1 METYARPLR
10 LFLSLIKL
18 GELVFVGEC
27 HRAGAIIFYAAGLAD
42 SAAELDWILQNNG
55 FLLT

>member
-1 METYARPLR
+1 MENYVRPLR

-27 HRAGAIIFYAAGLAD
+27 HRTEATIFYAAGLAD
-42 SAAELDWILQNNG
+42 SAAKLDWILQNNC

>member
-1 METYARPLR
+1 MKTYARPLR

-18 GELVFVGEC
+18 DELVFIGEC
-27 HRAGAIIFYAAGLAD
+27 HRAAAIIFYAAGLAD
-42 SAAELDWILQNNG
+42 SAAELDWILQNNC